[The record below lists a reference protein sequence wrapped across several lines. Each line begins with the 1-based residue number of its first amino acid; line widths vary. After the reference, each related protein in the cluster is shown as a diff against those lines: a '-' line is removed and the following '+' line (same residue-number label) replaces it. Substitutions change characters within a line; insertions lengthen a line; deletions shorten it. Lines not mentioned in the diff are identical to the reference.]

1 MNYINIITMLVMAI
15 RIINKKLNILW
26 PISILRFT
34 LVFMS
39 FTFFSQ
45 SFLSLLTIFQ
55 CKENHSFIS
64 ENLKCRAGVWFYIM
78 GSVIGIALIFQISVA
93 LITASFYFKPI
104 FINTGSDLYKKSNSL
119 PDIVFVLTKIGVNL
133 IFVLDKGKE
142 NEHWTTIFFLILFTG
157 TNAYYNLILQNRS
170 NNILALLNDI
180 LSLITVSGY
189 ITLLIGK
196 IFKIL
201 EFSGAIYL
209 FFVFI
214 IIIILYI
221 VFYKNKELDYISIDY
236 TEITSPVDYLY
247 YISNY
252 YKIIRNKNN
261 SRNYYTV
268 LESFISKIEENC
280 MIQDCPLRK
289 YLENMNIGIE
299 CPFLLNQYCE
309 KLFEYGISKYADD
322 ISLKNNYSI
331 FLIVDMNYKK
341 KALMI
346 LNTIKKKALSFQ
358 NNYDVYRTI
367 RLIEKYNSS
376 LFNKNNSTFE
386 YRKNIQEF
394 KILIKKITV
403 LYFDFLSLLL
413 GSKLQNIDNFD
424 KIHKI
429 GREIMKLNPKIEEI
443 YNNLTIVKT
452 DNLEIIKIYSEFVEG
467 VLKDDEKLEKC
478 QNMAKLTYSSDAEIH
493 EKDFSNF
500 DIEVLNEKFNL
511 PYLILSAHKE
521 SIGKIIDSSLNVS
534 KIFGYVKN
542 ELIGQNINFL
552 LPKLIHKKHDLII
565 LEEYEK
571 NKLKLFDVLSKKRIY
586 FPDFVK
592 KDIFGIT
599 KMKFLIELKLN
610 IYLVKTEENKL
621 LYIVEILNYYPILL
635 DLIKN
640 ENNIS
645 KFCVLTDENFLIQTF
660 TSNCVENLKLNSDY
674 INSNFSIINYIKQF
688 QDDYLNAI
696 NNSGISKYSHIN
708 TGDINL
714 EEKTSEQK
722 NLKNSISPSIKK
734 RIKNELIYKKY
745 SKKCQITWRN
755 VDNSK
760 SIPKKKYL
768 NLNKSNIFA
777 TQKPDKEV
785 DLFMEI
791 RKIIIKN
798 ELLGFYFFFTKK
810 PSKNYHNINYIIEK
824 NETNDINTNLI
835 QIKKYQCHFK
845 SEDYNYYKDKY
856 KHLITDNQSQMYSS
870 LIVKPNTIDFKAYDM
885 SKSERKK
892 SMDKAK
898 VSFGDN
904 DVTNNYSISI
914 NYNTAKDNVDYINS
928 DFIPNSSCYFTI
940 DLKNLCFIKK
950 NGTNEPSNYLEI
962 LKKEAENKK
971 EIYDEQLKLIS
982 KDDESSSD
990 ESEDNESDDFSD
1002 NNSNFNIYSS
1012 ISNSD
1017 ENKKEDIIKNE
1028 IKKEE
1033 DEENKEK
1040 EPANIGKKKTKK
1052 NFQDN
1057 PVENISL
1064 NSSMHEN
1071 SSKKL
1076 INKNNLSNEIYRVNL
1091 SNIQLLIYD
1100 FYKDMIVDGPKNDIV
1115 SKVETIIN
1123 NIRNQGPLDFEKDER
1138 FSLLSL
1144 FHPKNKSKK
1153 PVKDNKDDKDNK
1165 SNEVSDFKND
1175 LEKNKKI
1182 INEEKLY
1189 EKKIS
1194 EALKKQRD
1202 EPPIKKLKIF
1212 VFAFYCIIL
1221 IYILLTIYMDTS
1233 YMNLINQTLDITKKL
1248 ISVKYCCYI
1257 SVYYLRELTLIN
1269 FNAENIQGGIYEK
1282 FMAGSQEEII
1292 NFITKEI
1299 MDLFIENQSSMKVI
1313 YSNSL
1318 TLSNN
1323 SEKYLSKTK
1332 LNIKM
1337 AKDSKVELKNVILVS
1352 LMQYNGAFNN
1362 LATSTTPITQDH
1374 PDLFSFIYNCLNGYK
1389 YGINDLI
1396 RLYNLQFDYYLK
1408 KIKRIVIISSIFTF
1422 LVIISIDIMI
1432 LMNYIAATKRRG
1444 NYMKVFYGINENI
1457 LRILIFNCENL
1468 MNKLKSSEEQR
1479 FHEEETIYES
1489 MEDKLS
1495 LENNQKLA
1503 QRQKVL
1509 ISQNTNLSPSDD
1521 NKINNKVSSYG
1532 IIFILIFII
1541 CSLICYAFLI
1551 YNGIFVIN
1559 CSKNSIKISKFF
1571 NTFQDF
1577 QLGILDT
1584 FNAYREYL
1592 FDNESIVNGTS
1603 PNKYLSKNENN
1614 TLVLNIENIQYLST
1628 VGEEILKSYT
1638 GFANLTEENNLCEL
1652 YQNDYFDSSSI
1663 CSQKIGLI
1671 TSYDFYTLS
1680 YYFLEEL
1687 KIYKNI
1693 VEYTLENEDIVGNL
1707 TEYDLNSY
1715 LNDTNIPKTWEP
1727 SSSKIF
1733 RLNLFNDYTLHN
1745 QLNIMFANIILPF
1758 IQKSRKN
1765 VFDKISFDN
1774 LTSYLIILNFCF
1786 FIIITLAFFAYFIP
1800 MIRFINNIIYKTK
1813 NMLSIIPLSI
1823 LASQS
1828 GVSTLLNLTKKNK

>member
-1 MNYINIITMLVMAI
+1 
-15 RIINKKLNILW
+15 
-26 PISILRFT
+26 
-34 LVFMS
+34 
-39 FTFFSQ
+39 
-45 SFLSLLTIFQ
+45 
-55 CKENHSFIS
+55 
-64 ENLKCRAGVWFYIM
+64 
-78 GSVIGIALIFQISVA
+78 
-93 LITASFYFKPI
+93 
-104 FINTGSDLYKKSNSL
+104 
-119 PDIVFVLTKIGVNL
+119 
-133 IFVLDKGKE
+133 
-142 NEHWTTIFFLILFTG
+142 
-157 TNAYYNLILQNRS
+157 
-170 NNILALLNDI
+170 
-180 LSLITVSGY
+180 
-189 ITLLIGK
+189 
-196 IFKIL
+196 
-201 EFSGAIYL
+201 
-209 FFVFI
+209 
-214 IIIILYI
+214 
-221 VFYKNKELDYISIDY
+221 
-236 TEITSPVDYLY
+236 
-247 YISNY
+247 
-252 YKIIRNKNN
+252 
-261 SRNYYTV
+261 
-268 LESFISKIEENC
+268 
-280 MIQDCPLRK
+280 
-289 YLENMNIGIE
+289 
-299 CPFLLNQYCE
+299 
-309 KLFEYGISKYADD
+309 
-322 ISLKNNYSI
+322 
-331 FLIVDMNYKK
+331 
-341 KALMI
+341 
-346 LNTIKKKALSFQ
+346 
-358 NNYDVYRTI
+358 
-367 RLIEKYNSS
+367 
-376 LFNKNNSTFE
+376 
-386 YRKNIQEF
+386 
-394 KILIKKITV
+394 
-403 LYFDFLSLLL
+403 
-413 GSKLQNIDNFD
+413 
-424 KIHKI
+424 
-429 GREIMKLNPKIEEI
+429 
-443 YNNLTIVKT
+443 
-452 DNLEIIKIYSEFVEG
+452 
-467 VLKDDEKLEKC
+467 
-478 QNMAKLTYSSDAEIH
+478 
-493 EKDFSNF
+493 
-500 DIEVLNEKFNL
+500 
-511 PYLILSAHKE
+511 
-521 SIGKIIDSSLNVS
+521 
-534 KIFGYVKN
+534 
-542 ELIGQNINFL
+542 
-552 LPKLIHKKHDLII
+552 
-565 LEEYEK
+565 
-571 NKLKLFDVLSKKRIY
+571 
-586 FPDFVK
+586 
-592 KDIFGIT
+592 
-599 KMKFLIELKLN
+599 
-610 IYLVKTEENKL
+610 
-621 LYIVEILNYYPILL
+621 
-635 DLIKN
+635 
-640 ENNIS
+640 
-645 KFCVLTDENFLIQTF
+645 
-660 TSNCVENLKLNSDY
+660 
-674 INSNFSIINYIKQF
+674 
-688 QDDYLNAI
+688 
-696 NNSGISKYSHIN
+696 
-708 TGDINL
+708 
-714 EEKTSEQK
+714 
-722 NLKNSISPSIKK
+722 
-734 RIKNELIYKKY
+734 
-745 SKKCQITWRN
+745 
-755 VDNSK
+755 
-760 SIPKKKYL
+760 
-768 NLNKSNIFA
+768 
-777 TQKPDKEV
+777 
-785 DLFMEI
+785 
-791 RKIIIKN
+791 
-798 ELLGFYFFFTKK
+798 
-810 PSKNYHNINYIIEK
+810 
-824 NETNDINTNLI
+824 
-835 QIKKYQCHFK
+835 
-845 SEDYNYYKDKY
+845 
-856 KHLITDNQSQMYSS
+856 
-870 LIVKPNTIDFKAYDM
+870 
-885 SKSERKK
+885 
-892 SMDKAK
+892 
-898 VSFGDN
+898 
-904 DVTNNYSISI
+904 
-914 NYNTAKDNVDYINS
+914 
-928 DFIPNSSCYFTI
+928 
-940 DLKNLCFIKK
+940 
-950 NGTNEPSNYLEI
+950 
-962 LKKEAENKK
+962 
-971 EIYDEQLKLIS
+971 
-982 KDDESSSD
+982 
-990 ESEDNESDDFSD
+990 
-1002 NNSNFNIYSS
+1002 
-1012 ISNSD
+1012 
-1017 ENKKEDIIKNE
+1017 
-1028 IKKEE
+1028 
-1033 DEENKEK
+1033 
-1040 EPANIGKKKTKK
+1040 
-1052 NFQDN
+1052 
-1057 PVENISL
+1057 
-1064 NSSMHEN
+1064 
-1071 SSKKL
+1071 
-1076 INKNNLSNEIYRVNL
+1076 
-1091 SNIQLLIYD
+1091 
-1100 FYKDMIVDGPKNDIV
+1100 
-1115 SKVETIIN
+1115 
-1123 NIRNQGPLDFEKDER
+1123 
-1138 FSLLSL
+1138 
-1144 FHPKNKSKK
+1144 
-1153 PVKDNKDDKDNK
+1153 
-1165 SNEVSDFKND
+1165 
-1175 LEKNKKI
+1175 
-1182 INEEKLY
+1182 
-1189 EKKIS
+1189 
-1194 EALKKQRD
+1194 
-1202 EPPIKKLKIF
+1202 
-1212 VFAFYCIIL
+1212 
-1221 IYILLTIYMDTS
+1221 MDTS